1 MLKSFDKEF
10 KAGVI
15 KLLKHSNT
23 TSLKTNE
30 RIKSLQIFVI
40 KKIECIKLKNSV
52 ATIRKLAVRIQ
63 Q

>member
-40 KKIECIKLKNSV
+40 KTNV
-52 ATIRKLAVRIQ
+52 
-63 Q
+63 